1 MQRYAKHNAPIILEP
16 DETLAFSLDCHSKP
30 NRITLERNVKTAYL
44 VSFVC
49 FLSFGGIWAVSKRLQ
64 RIFPQS
70 PQTVQQR
77 SQIFDRDEL
86 QFLRT
91 GFNWNYGVIILHWA
105 LCSISHSLSTG
116 NEFVRRWTAATEY
129 KWRPYWETWYIHI
142 SVWPSLL
149 SPTNSST
156 TGRFGFESFRLIS
169 SLVRTPSQRRVF
181 TTPEGREK
189 EKRSENGKYQF
200 VNQLNLKGPQ

>member
-77 SQIFDRDEL
+77 SQIFDRVEL

-91 GFNWNYGVIILHWA
+91 GFNWNYRVIILHWA

-116 NEFVRRWTAATEY
+116 NEFSEGEPPRLNTNGDLIGKRDI
-129 KWRPYWETWYIHI
+129 YIYRYDPLYCRLQTLI
-142 SVWPSLL
+142 QPADSGL
-149 SPTNSST
+149 S
-156 TGRFGFESFRLIS
+156 RFGWYQASSEHLAKGGCLRLPKAGRRRKEVRMESIS
-169 SLVRTPSQRRVF
+169 L
-181 TTPEGREK
+181 
-189 EKRSENGKYQF
+189 
-200 VNQLNLKGPQ
+200 